1 MKTEE
6 IVNIELEGI
15 TKTIHEYTTD
25 NYIRSYSKQLE
36 RISYPAEK
44 DKLRMIVKRLC
55 EWYKENID
63 VILSGE
69 YILNKE
75 SHKKSY
81 NLLLILSESL
91 MTDKGR

>member
-1 MKTEE
+1 MKIEE
-6 IVNIELEGI
+6 IVKVELEGI

-36 RISYPAEK
+36 KISYPAEK

-55 EWYKENID
+55 EWYRENID
-63 VILSGE
+63 AIVNGE

-81 NLLLILSESL
+81 NLLLELSDSL
-91 MTDKGR
+91 RVN